1 MTSCDFFANSAA
13 QDSGTIRIDASCTI
27 YFTACNIFNNYVD
40 TSKWDTIS
48 FYAGTFTLIDC
59 NIYSNSAPNAAGIHV
74 NGGAILIM
82 IGGSISYNTATT
94 QAAGL
99 YVAPAASGSVEL
111 ANVEFVG
118 NTAPL
123 YANIYVDTAATASVC
138 MFPTVL
144 TSGVTGSVSLCS
156 APPPLSPPNAPPSI
170 PPPTARPVSSISG
183 DPHVRGAHGD
193 RFDFKG
199 ADGGIYVLLSSPGL
213 SVAAAFKHDT
223 FLTPY
228 SKIWVHGSWIVDV
241 FWTIRTA
248 KGNLLKIHL
257 DAHRPMLFGSTSKR
271 NITVEN
277 VQLSF
282 TGQALTVTAANW
294 RTVATVTKGAPH
306 WGKLRMSVSV
316 QPLYDTM
323 NARVSPHG
331 LIGQTY
337 DKDTKPRFGKRDSMH
352 LLDNGKPVNART
364 HAGGTFTTRA
374 AGEGAIDGSADD
386 YRISGPFSTD
396 FTYSRFD

>member
-1 MTSCDFFANSAA
+1 
-13 QDSGTIRIDASCTI
+13 
-27 YFTACNIFNNYVD
+27 
-40 TSKWDTIS
+40 
-48 FYAGTFTLIDC
+48 
-59 NIYSNSAPNAAGIHV
+59 
-74 NGGAILIM
+74 
-82 IGGSISYNTATT
+82 
-94 QAAGL
+94 
-99 YVAPAASGSVEL
+99 
-111 ANVEFVG
+111 
-118 NTAPL
+118 
-123 YANIYVDTAATASVC
+123 
-138 MFPTVL
+138 
-144 TSGVTGSVSLCS
+144 
-156 APPPLSPPNAPPSI
+156 
-170 PPPTARPVSSISG
+170 
-183 DPHVRGAHGD
+183 
-193 RFDFKG
+193 
-199 ADGGIYVLLSSPGL
+199 
-213 SVAAAFKHDT
+213 
-223 FLTPY
+223 
-228 SKIWVHGSWIVDV
+228 
-241 FWTIRTA
+241 
-248 KGNLLKIHL
+248 
-257 DAHRPMLFGSTSKR
+257 MLFGSTSKR